1 MKKFLGQNRNSAM
14 HSRKKIIS
22 YPGWECKKMTSP
34 QHCIMNLLAT
44 VSYRSIIYVVDDKKS
59 FMISGIHLKILDG
72 KNWDP
77 IKTLINDSSLNTNI
91 LN

>member
-1 MKKFLGQNRNSAM
+1 MD
-14 HSRKKIIS
+14 
-22 YPGWECKKMTSP
+22 
-34 QHCIMNLLAT
+34 LLAA

-72 KNWDP
+72 KNQDP
-77 IKTLINDSSLNTNI
+77 IKTLINDSVLNTNI